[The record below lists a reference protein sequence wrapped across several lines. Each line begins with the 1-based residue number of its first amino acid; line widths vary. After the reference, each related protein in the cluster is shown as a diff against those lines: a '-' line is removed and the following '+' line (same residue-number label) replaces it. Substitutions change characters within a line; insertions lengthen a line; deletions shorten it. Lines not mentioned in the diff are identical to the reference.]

1 MKQQQE
7 TNRQRIMWT
16 VLSLLSYGH
25 YPCTISYLLYNFIF
39 NQKKKINFLKT
50 KYIIRKHGKSVR
62 VATNW
67 RKKRG
72 KMSTSNRNS
81 GTRHKYQLLD
91 RHNTQA

>member
-16 VLSLLSYGH
+16 ILSLLSYGH

-50 KYIIRKHGKSVR
+50 KYIIRKHGKSVK
-62 VATNW
+62 VAKWVHQIEIPAHDTNI
-67 RKKRG
+67 
-72 KMSTSNRNS
+72 N
-81 GTRHKYQLLD
+81 Y
-91 RHNTQA
+91 